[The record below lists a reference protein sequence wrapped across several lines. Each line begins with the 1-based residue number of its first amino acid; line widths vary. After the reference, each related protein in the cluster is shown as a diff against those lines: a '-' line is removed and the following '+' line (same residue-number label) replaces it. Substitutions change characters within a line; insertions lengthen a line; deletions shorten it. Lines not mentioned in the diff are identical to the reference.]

1 MISLILCAHNE
12 EAMIGKVIDRLK
24 TELLNLSEEYEFF
37 LCLSDC
43 TDNTEKIVRGKIK
56 RDKIKIKVLKTPRGK
71 INSQIE
77 ALKKINKRS
86 WAQIFLDG
94 DIGIRKGA
102 MLNLIHDAKK
112 YSKVK
117 MFYSNQIPVKN
128 KSIFYNII
136 NVRTINPVYVIAKV
150 DVREFH
156 PYSRNKQKKVFSTG
170 GIYLLRKG
178 VYDIDARTT
187 GDDSYLTHSIYYR
200 FGPGTIKEVRNSQ
213 FIYQPV
219 KTFSSWINKWKRIWG
234 DINNLYFLHPEFKY
248 LERYMELRI
257 DYKKLIK
264 EKQVTLLFFF
274 SLERMW
280 NFFGRKVFKLV
291 LRNNSPHMWKPL
303 EDTKEVKIT

>member
-12 EAMIGKVIDRLK
+12 EVMIGKVIDRLK
-24 TELLNLSEEYEFF
+24 TELSNFSEKYELF

-43 TDNTEKIVRGKIK
+43 TDNTEKIVRERIK
-56 RDKIKIKVLKTPRGK
+56 DKKIKIKILKTPRGK

-86 WAQIFLDG
+86 WAQIFIDG
-94 DIGIRKGA
+94 DIEIRKRA
-102 MLNLIHDAKK
+102 ILNLIDEAKR
-112 YSKVK
+112 YSNVR
-117 MFYSNQIPVKN
+117 MFYSNQIPIKN
-128 KSIFYNII
+128 KNVFYNII
-136 NVRTINPVYVIAKV
+136 NVRTINPQYVMAKE

-156 PYSRNKQKKVFSTG
+156 PYSNDKQKKVFSTG

-178 VYDIDARTT
+178 VYDVNPQTI

-200 FGPGTIKEVRNSQ
+200 FGPGTIKEVESSQ

-234 DINNLYFLHPEFKY
+234 DISNLYVLHPEFKY
-248 LERYMELRI
+248 LEKYMELKINYR
-257 DYKKLIK
+257 KLIK
-264 EKQVTLLFFF
+264 EKQIKPLFFF

-280 NFFGRKVFKLV
+280 NFFGKRIFRLV
-291 LRNNSPHMWKPL
+291 LKNKSSSFWKPL
-303 EDTKEVKIT
+303 KETKEVKG